1 MNTPAADGFRMPAEW
16 TPHERTWMAWPG
28 PNPTFADPGAL
39 TAARTAWAAVAR
51 AVRRFE
57 PVTVVCGPGQS
68 ARARALLGPGVDT
81 VERELDDAWMR
92 DVGPTFLTDGTG
104 RLAAVDWTFNGW
116 GAQEWARWDHD
127 AKIAAYVADL
137 AGARTYATD
146 LVNEGGGIHVD
157 GEGTVLLTETVQ
169 LGPER
174 NPGRTRE
181 EVETEIHAHLGT
193 RKAIWLPRGLTA
205 DYPPYGFGTLGHVD
219 IVAAFAR
226 PGVVVAHHQPD
237 PAHPDHEV
245 TEEVIGILRSATD
258 ALGRPLRLELH
269 AASWQVRGAALDGV
283 TWVRTDPTGTHAT
296 EGNVRAH
303 AFTGSSPAFLVA
315 TARLL
320 RLTPSAAA
328 TRVRLVAFTGPVLAP
343 RTVDQSWA
351 LVDRETHATDNG
363 PLTVDA
369 YQVTA
374 LDTGEQHTVH
384 LAGDVVLSAPG
395 VELED
400 LESPPSDL
408 G

>member
-1 MNTPAADGFRMPAEW
+1 MNTPASDGFRMPAEW

-28 PNPTFADPGAL
+28 PNPTFADPGDLA
-39 TAARTAWAAVAR
+39 AARTAWAEVAR

-68 ARARALLGPGVDT
+68 AQARRLLGPGIDT

-92 DVGPTFLTDGTG
+92 DVGPTFLTDGAG

-116 GAQEWARWDHD
+116 GAQEWARWEHD
-127 AKIAAYVADL
+127 AKIAAHVADL

-174 NPGRTRE
+174 NPGRTRA
-181 EVETEIHAHLGT
+181 EVEAEIHAHLGT
-193 RKAIWLPRGLTA
+193 SKAIWLPRGLTA

-245 TEEVIGILRSATD
+245 TREAIGLLRGRRTREDVAWRSSRCPPRPYWRRTATGPTTPTSTTTC
-258 ALGRPLRLELH
+258 ATAAWCS
-269 AASWQVRGAALDGV
+269 AASTTPATRSPPASSAA
-283 TWVRTDPTGTHAT
+283 
-296 EGNVRAH
+296 
-303 AFTGSSPAFLVA
+303 SSP
-315 TARLL
+315 TARSPGS
-320 RLTPSAAA
+320 TPGRSSRAAA
-328 TRVRLVAFTGPVLAP
+328 ASTASPSSSREP
-343 RTVDQSWA
+343 RSGRTY
-351 LVDRETHATDNG
+351 G
-363 PLTVDA
+363 
-369 YQVTA
+369 
-374 LDTGEQHTVH
+374 
-384 LAGDVVLSAPG
+384 
-395 VELED
+395 
-400 LESPPSDL
+400 
-408 G
+408 